1 MEHKKLPQRLVRN
14 AGVFYVCYRLYRWS
28 GMRRATP
35 GGGMSLSI
43 VKARRAVTPLAETR
57 VIYLL
62 RPEVAR
68 DPENVDRRVPPAH
81 HK

>member
-14 AGVFYVCYRLYRWS
+14 AGVFYVCYRYTRWS

-43 VKARRAVTPLAETR
+43 VKARRAVMPLAET
-57 VIYLL
+57 
-62 RPEVAR
+62 
-68 DPENVDRRVPPAH
+68 
-81 HK
+81 